1 MKRKKRSYKEYKY
14 KYKSK
19 KIFNLHPNWMKN
31 ILLEKKQIAF
41 ITVVRFACKFYQIHK
56 SAQNVIHHFAR
67 IVLKI
72 VKIYV
77 VILNAL
83 IDALLQVLYKGLK
96 CKIDNSKTCWNKQ
109 HSNVVMMSGA
119 SFKAYILKHQNT

>member
-19 KIFNLHPNWMKN
+19 KIFNLHPNWMNN
-31 ILLEKKQIAF
+31 ILLEKKLAF

-56 SAQNVIHHFAR
+56 SAQNVNHHFAR
-67 IVLKI
+67 IVLKS

-96 CKIDNSKTCWNKQ
+96 TKIDNSKTCWKKQ
-109 HSNVVMMSGA
+109 YSNVVMMSGA
-119 SFKAYILKHQNT
+119 SFKAHILKHQHT